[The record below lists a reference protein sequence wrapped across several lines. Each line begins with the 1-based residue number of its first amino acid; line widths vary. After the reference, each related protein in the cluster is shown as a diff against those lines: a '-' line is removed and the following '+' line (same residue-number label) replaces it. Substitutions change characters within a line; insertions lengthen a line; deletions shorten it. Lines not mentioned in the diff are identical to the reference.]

1 VFGAVR
7 AGRLFALL
15 HSSRGG
21 MELGAI
27 LTLAVFLSIVIF
39 GVRRRHVAAWRSTLQ
54 VMAATVAGNALGIV
68 LIWPFVPKGY
78 DISLAPLLRDTLAAG
93 TTMAIMSLPI
103 AIALLWLSRRF
114 GSHSAVT
121 ERRVRVIKE
130 EWRRRFAKNQDGIDV

>member
-1 VFGAVR
+1 
-7 AGRLFALL
+7 
-15 HSSRGG
+15 
-21 MELGAI
+21 
-27 LTLAVFLSIVIF
+27 
-39 GVRRRHVAAWRSTLQ
+39 
-54 VMAATVAGNALGIV
+54 
-68 LIWPFVPKGY
+68 VPKGY